1 MDWTAVGGI
10 TAVVAVSA
18 ATLRYIGQ
26 RAVEY
31 TALVSHMTREETQV
45 WPSVKALDEKLTRN
59 HKEVLKLHA
68 DHGERLARVEARMPN
83 GQIKTIQASLD
94 AISDKI
100 DALTAR

>member
-45 WPSVKALDEKLTRN
+45 WPAVKLLDEKLTKN
-59 HKEVLKLHA
+59 HAQILALHSS
-68 DHGERLARVEARMPN
+68 HGERLSRVEAKLPN

-94 AISDKI
+94 AISDKL
-100 DALTAR
+100 DALGK